1 MKRQLIAA
9 VGVAA
14 MVVGLAAC
22 GSDAKKDDSNNSAS
36 GKSSAAADGKKDY
49 NGKTLK
55 VWLMTGSAPKGWE
68 DSVKAEF
75 ESTYPGSK
83 VDFQIQEW
91 TGIGPKVTAALSEG
105 SVDVLEVGNTQT
117 AGYAA
122 TGGLLD
128 ITKDKAAIGGA
139 DWAANQS
146 ESAILDGKQYAAPWY
161 VTNRVVSYNKD
172 IWAKAG
178 LTVPKTLDEFYTA
191 LEKLKTTE
199 GVADPIYM
207 PGQEWYVYFGL
218 LTSEGG
224 KLAKKD
230 GDKWTG
236 GLSSPE
242 AQKAFETY
250 KKLQS
255 YSATGA
261 KDKDEAKPQQKD
273 VFGKGDVGSI
283 IGLGWELPDE
293 KALAKD
299 KIGFFPL
306 PGKTADK
313 PSGVFL
319 GGSNL
324 AVASASKNTDMAKD
338 FLKVALND
346 KNEGAVAAS
355 GLIPNKASL
364 NDKVVGDFASAAKLA
379 AGVGGITP
387 TTPNWASVE
396 NDPNPIKEFLT
407 AALTGDYAAAAKKA
421 DDEIAK
427 RLNAKQ

>member
-22 GSDAKKDDSNNSAS
+22 GSDGKKDSDNTAS
-36 GKSSAAADGKKDY
+36 GSSSSAATKNY
-49 NGKTLK
+49 SGKTLT
-55 VWLMTGSAPKGWE
+55 VWTMDGSAPKGWT
-68 DSVKAEF
+68 DSVKADF
-75 ESTYPGSK
+75 ETAYPGSK
-83 VDFQIQEW
+83 VDFQVQPW
-91 TGIGPKVTAALSEG
+91 NGIGPKVTAGLSEG

-128 ITKDKAAIGGA
+128 ITKDKAALGGA
-139 DWAANQS
+139 DWAANQN
-146 ESAILDGKQYAAPWY
+146 EAAILDGKQYAAPWF
-161 VTNRVVSYNKD
+161 VTNRVVAYNKD
-172 IWAKAG
+172 LWTKAG
-178 LTVPKTLDEFYTA
+178 LTATPKTLDELYADFD
-191 LEKLKTTE
+191 KLKATA
-199 GVADPIYM
+199 GVTDAIYM

-224 KLAKKD
+224 KLAKKE
-230 GDKWTG
+230 GDKWVG

-255 YSATGA
+255 YSTTAP
-261 KDKDEAKPQQKD
+261 KDKDEATPQQKD
-273 VFGKGDVGSI
+273 VFGKGDIGAM

-293 KALAKD
+293 KTMPKD

-313 PSGVFL
+313 ASSVFL

-324 AVASASKNTDMAKD
+324 AISATSKNTEMAKD
-338 FLKVALND
+338 FLKIALND
-346 KNEGAVAAS
+346 KNEGLVAAA
-355 GLIPNKASL
+355 GNVPNKAAL
-364 NDKVVGDFASAAKLA
+364 NSQVAGDFAKAALPA
-379 AGVGGITP
+379 ASNGAITP
-387 TTPNWASVE
+387 NVPTWASVE
-396 NDPNPIKEFLT
+396 NEPNPIKGFLT
-407 AALTGDYAAAAKKA
+407 GALTGDYAAAAKKA

>member
-22 GSDAKKDDSNNSAS
+22 GSDAKKDENTNNAS
-36 GKSSAAADGKKDY
+36 GNSSAAAGKKDY

-55 VWLMTGSAPKGWE
+55 VWLMSGSAPKGW
-68 DSVKAEF
+68 DDAVKTEF

-83 VDFQIQEW
+83 VEYQVQEW

-105 SVDVLEVGNTQT
+105 SVDVLEIGNTQT

-128 ITKDKAAIGGA
+128 ITKDKAALGGA

-146 ESAILDGKQYAAPWY
+146 ESAILDGKQYAAPWF
-161 VTNRVVSYNKD
+161 VTNRAVTYNKD
-172 IWAKAG
+172 LWAAAG
-178 LTVPKTLDEFYTA
+178 LSIPKTLDEFYAA
-191 LEKLKTTE
+191 LEKLKTTA
-199 GVADPIYM
+199 GVTDPIYM

-230 GDKWTG
+230 GDKWVG
-236 GLSSPE
+236 GLSTPE
-242 AQKAFETY
+242 AQKAFDVY

-255 YSATGA
+255 YSVTGL

-273 VFGKGDVGSI
+273 VFGGGGIGTI
-283 IGLGWELPDE
+283 IGLGWEVPDE
-293 KALAKD
+293 KSPVTKD
-299 KIGFFPL
+299 KIGHFAL

-319 GGSNL
+319 GGSNI
-324 AVASASKNTDMAKD
+324 AIASASKNTEMAKD
-338 FLKVALND
+338 FLKIALND
-346 KNEGAVAAS
+346 KNEGAIAAA
-355 GLIPNKASL
+355 GNIPNKASL
-364 NDKVVGDFASAAKLA
+364 NDKVAGDFAIAAKA
-379 AGVGGITP
+379 ASSVGGITP
-387 TTPNWASVE
+387 TTPNWSAVE

-407 AALTGDYAAAAKKA
+407 AALTGDYNAAAKKA
-421 DDEIAK
+421 DEEIAK

>member
-22 GSDAKKDDSNNSAS
+22 SSDGKKDGDD
-36 GKSSAAADGKKDY
+36 KSSGSTTAADGKKDY

-55 VWLMTGSAPKGWE
+55 VWLMSGSAPKGWE
-68 DSVKAEF
+68 DSVKTEF
-75 ESTYPGSK
+75 ETTYPGSK
-83 VDFQIQEW
+83 IEFQVQEW
-91 TGIGPKVTAALSEG
+91 NGIGPKVTAALSEG
-105 SVDVLEVGNTQT
+105 SVDVLEIGNTQT

-128 ITKDKAAIGGA
+128 ITKDKAAVGGA
-139 DWAANQS
+139 DWAPNQS

-172 IWAKAG
+172 LWTKAG
-178 LTVPKTLDEFYTA
+178 ITAPPKTLDELYAAFD
-191 LEKLKTTE
+191 KLKATQ

-218 LTSEGG
+218 LNSEGG
-224 KLAKKD
+224 KLAKKE
-230 GDKWTG
+230 GDKWVG

-250 KKLQS
+250 KKIQS

-293 KALAKD
+293 KAMAKD

-324 AVASASKNTDMAKD
+324 AIAQASKNSAMAKD

-346 KNEGAVAAS
+346 KNEGLMAGA
-355 GLIPNKASL
+355 GLIPNKKSL
-364 NDKVVGDFASAAKLA
+364 NDKVVGDFAQAAAKA
-379 AGVGGITP
+379 AAVDGGITP

-396 NDPNPIKEFLT
+396 NEPNPIKEFLT

>member
-22 GSDAKKDDSNNSAS
+22 GSDAKSSDSKSDS
-36 GKSSAAADGKKDY
+36 SSSSSAAGDKYK
-49 NGKTLK
+49 GKTLK
-55 VWLMTGSAPKGWE
+55 VWLMTGSAPKGWT
-68 DSVKAEF
+68 DAVKTEF
-75 ESTYPGSK
+75 ETTYPGSK

-91 TGIGPKVTAALSEG
+91 DGIGAKVTAALSEG
-105 SVDVLEVGNTQT
+105 SVDVLEMGNTQT

-122 TGGLLD
+122 SGGLLD
-128 ITKDKAAIGGA
+128 ITKDKAALGGA
-139 DWAANQS
+139 DWAANQN
-146 ESAILDGKQYAAPWY
+146 EAAVLDGKQYAAPWW
-161 VTNRVVSYNKD
+161 VSNRVVAYNKD
-172 IWAKAG
+172 LWAKAG
-178 LTVPKTLDEFYTA
+178 LTATPKTLDEFYA
-191 LEKLKTTE
+191 DLEKLKATE
-199 GVADPIYM
+199 GVADPIYL
-207 PGQEWYVYFGL
+207 PGQEWYTYFGL
-218 LTSEGG
+218 LTGEGG
-224 KLAKKD
+224 KIAKKD
-230 GDKWTG
+230 GDKWVG

-255 YSATGA
+255 YSVTGP
-261 KDKDEAKPQQKD
+261 KDKDEATPQQKD
-273 VFGKGDVGSI
+273 VFGKGNVGAM

-293 KALAKD
+293 KDMPKA

-324 AVASASKNTDMAKD
+324 AIAAQSKNTDMAKD

-346 KNEGAVAAS
+346 KNEGAVAAA
-355 GLIPNKASL
+355 GNIPNKASL
-364 NDKVVGDFASAAKLA
+364 NSQLTGDFAKAAQAGA
-379 AGVGGITP
+379 AVGGITP
-387 TTPNWASVE
+387 NTPNWASVE
-396 NDPNPIKEFLT
+396 DKPNPIKEFLT
-407 AALTGDYAAAAKKA
+407 AALQGGDYAATAKKY

-427 RLNAKQ
+427 RLNQKQ

>member
-22 GSDAKKDDSNNSAS
+22 GSDAKKDENTNAS
-36 GKSSAAADGKKDY
+36 GNSSAAAGKY

-55 VWLMTGSAPKGWE
+55 VWLMSGSAPKGWDE
-68 DSVKAEF
+68 AVKTEF
-75 ESTYPGSK
+75 ETTYPGSK
-83 VDFQIQEW
+83 VEYQIQEW

-146 ESAILDGKQYAAPWY
+146 ESAILDGKQYAAPWF

-172 IWAKAG
+172 LWAKAG
-178 LTVPKTLDEFYTA
+178 LTATPKTLEEFYTS
-191 LEKLKTTE
+191 LEKLKATE
-199 GVADPIYM
+199 GVVDPLYM

-224 KLAKKD
+224 KLAKKE
-230 GDKWTG
+230 GDKWVG

-250 KKLQS
+250 KKIQS
-255 YSATGA
+255 FSTTGL

-273 VFGKGDVGSI
+273 VFGAGNVGAI

-293 KALAKD
+293 KAMAKD

-324 AVASASKNTDMAKD
+324 AIAQASKNTDMAKD
-338 FLKVALND
+338 FLKIALND
-346 KNEGAVAAS
+346 KNEGAVAAA

-379 AGVGGITP
+379 SGVGGITP
-387 TTPNWASVE
+387 TTPNWAAVE

-407 AALTGDYAAAAKKA
+407 GALTGDYNAAAKKA
-421 DDEIAK
+421 DEEIAK

>member
-22 GSDAKKDDSNNSAS
+22 
-36 GKSSAAADGKKDY
+36 SSDGKKSEDKSGSTSASAADKY
-49 NGKTLK
+49 KGKTLK
-55 VWLMTGSAPKGWE
+55 VWTMTGSAPKGWT
-68 DSVKAEF
+68 DAVKTEF
-75 ESTYPGSK
+75 ETTYPGSK
-83 VDFQIQEW
+83 VEFTAQEW
-91 TGIGPKVTAALSEG
+91 GGIGAKVTTALSEG

-122 TGGLLD
+122 SGGLLD
-128 ITKDKAAIGGA
+128 ITKDKAAFGGDA
-139 DWAANQS
+139 WPANQN
-146 ESAILDGKQYAAPWY
+146 ESAVLDGKQYAAPWY
-161 VTNRVVSYNKD
+161 VTNRVVAYNKD
-172 IWAKAG
+172 LWAKAG
-178 LTVPKTLDEFYTA
+178 LTGAPKTLEDFYGD

-218 LTSEGG
+218 LSSEGG
-224 KLAKKD
+224 KIAKKD
-230 GDKWTG
+230 GDKWVG
-236 GLSSPE
+236 GLGSPE
-242 AQKAFETY
+242 SQKAFETY

-255 YSATGA
+255 YSVTGP
-261 KDKDEAKPQQKD
+261 KDKDEATPQQKD
-273 VFGKGDVGSI
+273 VFGKGNVGAM

-293 KALAKD
+293 KAALAKD

-324 AVASASKNTDMAKD
+324 AIASQSKNTDMAKD

-346 KNEGAVAAS
+346 KNEGLFAAA
-355 GLIPNKASL
+355 GITTNKPAL
-364 NDKVVGDFASAAKLA
+364 DAAITGDFALAAKAAAA
-379 AGVGGITP
+379 AGSITP
-387 TTPNWASVE
+387 NTPNWASVE
-396 NDPNPIKEFLT
+396 DNPNPVKEFLT
-407 AALTGDYAAAAKKA
+407 AVLQGGDFASTAAKY
-421 DDEIAK
+421 DDIIAK
-427 RLNAKQ
+427 KLNQKQ